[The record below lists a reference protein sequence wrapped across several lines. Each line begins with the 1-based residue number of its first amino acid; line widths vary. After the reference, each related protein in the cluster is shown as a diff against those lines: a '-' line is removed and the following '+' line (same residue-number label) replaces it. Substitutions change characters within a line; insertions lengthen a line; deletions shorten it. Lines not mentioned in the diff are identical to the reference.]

1 MSSTLR
7 TIKSVIKESENDSEL
22 KKAKFGRMGT
32 GPNGESEP
40 TKNQPSFEAHVDA
53 AEYHDGEALTYT
65 KALRHS
71 MSDPEK
77 RSWYLKTIERHR
89 NAAKEHRNLAK
100 KTAKKFLKNF
110 KLLK

>member
-1 MSSTLR
+1 MTSTLKI
-7 TIKSVIKESENDSEL
+7 IKSVLKESENDSEF
-22 KKAKFGRMGT
+22 KKAKFGNRGT

-65 KALRHS
+65 KALRNQ
-71 MSDPEK
+71 MSDSK
-77 RSWYLKTIERHR
+77 NRRWYLKAIVRHR
-89 NAAKEHRNLAK
+89 AAAKEHRNLAK
-100 KTAKKFLKNF
+100 KTAKKFLKSF